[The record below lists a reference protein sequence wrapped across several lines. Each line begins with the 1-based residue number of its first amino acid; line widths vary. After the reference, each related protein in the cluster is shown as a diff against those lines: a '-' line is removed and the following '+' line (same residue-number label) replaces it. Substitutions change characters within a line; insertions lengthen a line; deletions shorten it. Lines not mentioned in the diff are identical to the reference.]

1 MTGACELDSLKTGE
15 QQRRA
20 YWHAHGTNQSGELVT
35 VLKLE
40 VHVPHPAGEMGDG
53 AERCLWE
60 DTQVGSEN
68 KWELR
73 KFVVVFVPTGVCAI
87 SALQGQCLL
96 EEGLGGFT
104 ELPTGR
110 RTTLEKGF
118 LELVFQK
125 LMFLFFFFLNREAL
139 RAAFSH
145 LANVKHL

>member
-1 MTGACELDSLKTGE
+1 M
-15 QQRRA
+15 
-20 YWHAHGTNQSGELVT
+20 
-35 VLKLE
+35 LKLE

-73 KFVVVFVPTGVCAI
+73 KFVVVFVPTGACAI

-125 LMFLFFFFLNREAL
+125 LMCVFFVFFFFFKSGSSEGCFFTSGKCETSLT
-139 RAAFSH
+139 
-145 LANVKHL
+145 